1 MDQPTRPSASGD
13 PAIHAILQRTTELDG
28 DDLVA
33 LARSYEAARLADG
46 DRLDR
51 RQLVDLAKRRAQRPD
66 DVLALERAVSAAL
79 EQATTGPERRSLLKL
94 GILDTAERAIL
105 DAILALAL
113 QDRFG
118 VQVRSA
124 LTEPWDTVA

>member
-13 PAIHAILQRTTELDG
+13 PAIHAILQRTTELRG

-46 DRLDR
+46 EQLDR
-51 RQLVDLAKRRAQRPD
+51 RRLVDIAKRRAQRPD

-79 EQATTGPERRSLLKL
+79 EHTTTGTERRSLLRL

-105 DAILALAL
+105 DAVFAVALH
-113 QDRFG
+113 DRIG
-118 VQVRSA
+118 AEARSA
-124 LTEPWDTVA
+124 LTEPWETVA

>member
-13 PAIHAILQRTTELDG
+13 PAIHAILQRTTELHG

-79 EQATTGPERRSLLKL
+79 EQATTGTERRSLLKL

-118 VQVRSA
+118 LQVRSA
-124 LTEPWDTVA
+124 LTEPWQTVA